1 MKEYLIKDP
10 QTGYYWA
17 SKNKDHGFVC
27 EIPSGADT
35 YLELNKRNLAFYK
48 DNFKYC
54 YLNESEG
61 WVKTDG
67 CSEAFTH
74 FKALWK
80 RQSMVKPKE
89 YLFKGIDGTYKV
101 VDHDC
106 QGRAIEI
113 PFGATIAIHLNKNNQ
128 VYFWKN
134 VDHHFMEG
142 RWVSCEKSGILNQD
156 DFLNNHEGDCIIVWK
171 QYNQPEEL
179 PFVDDGSIPKQDYGS
194 PLIRPFISVDD
205 VPMTEDDFKKQ
216 LSDNVN
222 NPQHYTSGTIE
233 CIDAIESSMTGESFA
248 GFLKGNV
255 QKYMWRYENKGGV
268 ESLQKAQWYLNRLIL
283 LQSAHD

>member
-1 MKEYLIKDP
+1 MKEFLDTAKLYTYVKD
-10 QTGYYWA
+10 TAKRSEDWI
-17 SKNKDHGFVC
+17 

-54 YLNESEG
+54 YLSDTEG

-67 CSEAFTH
+67 CSDAFLH
-74 FKALWK
+74 YKALWK
-80 RQSMVKPKE
+80 RKE
-89 YLFKGIDGTYKV
+89 YLFKGIDGNYKV

-113 PFGATIAIHLNKNNQ
+113 PEGAVKAVIDSASSYGFPEKK
-128 VYFWKN
+128 VYFIFM
-134 VDHHFMEG
+134 VDKKEY
-142 RWVSCEKSGILNQD
+142 GIFNGE
-156 DFLNNHEGDCIIVWK
+156 FREIFYANSTIIWSRHT
-171 QYNQPEEL
+171 QPDEL
-179 PFVDDGSIPKQDYGS
+179 PFVDDDCFPKQDHGS

-205 VPMTEDDFKKQ
+205 Q
-216 LSDNVN
+216 VN
-222 NPQHYTSGTIE
+222 HPNHYTSGSIE
-233 CIDAIESSMTGESFA
+233 CIDAIESSMSKEAFA

-255 QKYMWRYENKGGV
+255 QKYMWRYENKGAV

-283 LQSAHD
+283 LQSAHG

>member
-17 SKNKDHGFVC
+17 SKNKEHGFVC
-27 EIPSGADT
+27 
-35 YLELNKRNLAFYK
+35 
-48 DNFKYC
+48 
-54 YLNESEG
+54 
-61 WVKTDG
+61 
-67 CSEAFTH
+67 
-74 FKALWK
+74 
-80 RQSMVKPKE
+80 
-89 YLFKGIDGTYKV
+89 
-101 VDHDC
+101 
-106 QGRAIEI
+106 EI

-128 VYFWKN
+128 IYFRKN
-134 VDHHFMEG
+134 VDRHFMEG

-156 DFLNNHEGDCIIVWK
+156 DFLSNHEGDCIIVWQRHHIK
-171 QYNQPEEL
+171 PKEYLFKGIDGSYKLVDHDCQGRAIEIPDGAEAFMIGFSDTMKGAFYKNDFTLVADITDKNEWFECAYNLKELKRNGGVLVWQRHNQPEEL
-179 PFVDDGSIPKQDYGS
+179 PFVDDG
-194 PLIRPFISVDD
+194 
-205 VPMTEDDFKKQ
+205 PMTEDYFKKQ

-222 NPQHYTSGTIE
+222 HPPHYTSGPIE
-233 CIDAIESSMTGESFA
+233 CIDAIESSMSKEAFA